1 MNKELEIVKQNKKV
15 INSILFGILLYKYKS
30 YFNKEILLT
39 SEYFFQK
46 KEEIRIGISE
56 HFYFYKSTFLLSWF
70 YFCLA
75 IVIIEFFKSLKMYDF
90 SLP

>member
-30 YFNKEILLT
+30 YFKKEILLT

-46 KEEIRIGISE
+46 GS
-56 HFYFYKSTFLLSWF
+56 
-70 YFCLA
+70 
-75 IVIIEFFKSLKMYDF
+75 VILCD
-90 SLP
+90 

>member
-30 YFNKEILLT
+30 YFKKEILLT

-46 KEEIRIGISE
+46 KRNTYW
-56 HFYFYKSTFLLSWF
+56 YF
-70 YFCLA
+70 
-75 IVIIEFFKSLKMYDF
+75 
-90 SLP
+90 